1 MKVIPLLGTVV
12 WLGADHLKTQSH
24 LSIRISGSVISLTLL
39 INTFIQRVPFS
50 HQGLF
55 RRLTIP
61 IEKRDSR
68 YCRSWILVSSF
79 SCGGTWCL
87 DQIVD
92 NAPNTSVYL
101 LVSVVGIIHVL
112 PLVPYSPPSIWWEHL
127 ATIMKVWGGLWRS
140 TSGVPSRL
148 ETDGTLSLVLLAS
161 LLVSVVKFTTSKTGV
176 RVILHSP
183 VRLILTFF
191 SRDYYGEVIQIFS
204 IRAMFIQKLGPVNES
219 NHLQD
224 YSHNFTSNSN
234 LYLVS
239 WFRN

>member
-1 MKVIPLLGTVV
+1 MDPSHLINTFSIPDGTKRGSQFLGANPHWLIMKVIPCLGTVV

-39 INTFIQRVPFS
+39 TNTFIQRVPFS

-55 RRLTIP
+55 RTLRIP

-148 ETDGTLSLVLLAS
+148 SVHTPAEQTLVREQLEPDPPGPE
-161 LLVSVVKFTTSKTGV
+161 VSYYRLRSTAAG
-176 RVILHSP
+176 SP
-183 VRLILTFF
+183 EEC
-191 SRDYYGEVIQIFS
+191 EVIT
-204 IRAMFIQKLGPVNES
+204 GGG
-219 NHLQD
+219 H
-224 YSHNFTSNSN
+224 SHQ
-234 LYLVS
+234 Y
-239 WFRN
+239 